1 MRKHLI
7 LALAAVCVMTAAGC
21 TGTDTGA
28 GGSISGE
35 LSQTAVE
42 NSLQISK
49 ETTALSGAGN
59 TDNVA
64 KAESE
69 EVIGEEE
76 AKAAALM
83 HADLKESEVTFL
95 SVKLEK
101 DDGRYVYDVE
111 FYVGTKEYDYEI
123 DAYSGEIVS
132 YDYDIENYNAAKAG
146 KNKTDSAKQ
155 NDVSLTLE
163 EAKVIALEK
172 AGVSEKDVVFTET
185 SFEHDDGFACYQ
197 IDFISGTT
205 EYEIEIDA
213 NSGEITEYDAEF
225 VYD

>member
-7 LALAAVCVMTAAGC
+7 LALAAACVMTAAGC
-21 TGTDTGA
+21 VGTNTGA
-28 GGSISGE
+28 GESISKGS
-35 LSQTAVE
+35 SQTAVE
-42 NSLQISK
+42 NSRQMSRN
-49 ETTALSGAGN
+49 TSNLSDSGH
-59 TDNVA
+59 TDNALKV
-64 KAESE
+64 ESE
-69 EVIGEEE
+69 EVIGEEA
-76 AKAAALM
+76 AKTAALK

-101 DDGRYVYDVE
+101 DDGRDVYDVE
-111 FYVGTKEYDYEI
+111 FYEGMKEYDYEI

-132 YDYDIENYNAAKAG
+132 YDYDIENYNAAKSG
-146 KNKTDSAKQ
+146 KNKTDTVQ
-155 NDVSLTLE
+155 PNDVSLTLD

-185 SFEHDDGFACYQ
+185 SFEYDDGIACYQ

-213 NSGEITEYDAEF
+213 NSGEITEYEAES

>member
-7 LALAAVCVMTAAGC
+7 LAVAAVCVMTVAGC
-21 TGTDTGA
+21 AGTNTGT

-42 NSLQISK
+42 NSQQTSR
-49 ETTALSGAGN
+49 ETAVLSGSGN
-59 TDNVA
+59 TDSAA
-64 KAESE
+64 KVESE
-69 EVIGEEE
+69 AVIGEEA
-76 AKAAALM
+76 AKAAALK
-83 HADLKESEVTFL
+83 HADLKESEVMFL

-101 DDGRYVYDVE
+101 DDGRDVYDVE

-132 YDYDIENYNAAKAG
+132 YDYDIENYNASKSD
-146 KNKTDSAKQ
+146 KTDNAQK
-155 NDVSLTLE
+155 NAVSLTLD
-163 EAKVIALEK
+163 EAKIIALEK

-185 SFEHDDGFACYQ
+185 SFEYDDGIACYQ

-213 NSGEITEYDAEF
+213 NSGEIIEYETESAYD
-225 VYD
+225 